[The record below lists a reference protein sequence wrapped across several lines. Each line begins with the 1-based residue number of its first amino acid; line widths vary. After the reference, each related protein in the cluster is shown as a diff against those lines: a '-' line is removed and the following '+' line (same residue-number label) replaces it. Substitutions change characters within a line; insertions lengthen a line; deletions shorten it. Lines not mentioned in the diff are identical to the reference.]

1 MKLIKN
7 LVKSILAS
15 SMLLAFAC
23 APQPT
28 AVDFSVNQN
37 EIQIGLEESGKFT
50 KKEDKTFVASDKI
63 ILKFKARGL
72 TIKQSKIKT
81 NVDMF
86 LKKDKDV
93 LGTQNDILGA
103 DGITQVIPNVDP
115 NYTGTSGEADLQL
128 TVLPP
133 SDTVGEMT
141 ANVTIRDLNSMGKVL
156 TFETKFTIKAKS

>member
-7 LVKSILAS
+7 INKILLAS
-15 SMLLAFAC
+15 FTLLAFAC

-28 AVDFSVNQN
+28 SVDFSVNQS

-50 KKEDKTFVASDKI
+50 KKEDKTFLASDKI
-63 ILKFKARGL
+63 LLKFKARGL

-81 NVDMF
+81 NVDIF

-103 DGITQVIPNVDP
+103 DGVTQVIPNIDP
-115 NYTGTSGEADLQL
+115 NYSGTAGEADLQI

-141 ANVTIRDLNSMGKVL
+141 ANITIRDLNSNGKIL
-156 TFETKFTIKAKS
+156 TFETKFTIKAKA